1 MSNTTNLIFG
11 NNYRRPERKP
21 MEGDGAGN
29 GNNDDISMFTALL
42 GQTDEHKLPCDR
54 SISDAQNIFCTCA
67 QGGHVKVCS

>member
-11 NNYRRPERKP
+11 NNYRCPKTKP

-42 GQTDEHKLPCDR
+42 RQTDEHKLPCDR
-54 SISDAQNIFCTCA
+54 SILRVRSFGPIPE
-67 QGGHVKVCS
+67 